1 MWIRQSLYQIFKMFS
16 AKSFIWAPMM
26 ILSKISENIFCN
38 WKSPYF
44 NDQRLKVFC
53 GIPWFFFGKFRYN
66 LYHIGGDGFPGIF
79 DWKFFRDFS
88 ASNIPNLHRRDWG
101 FLTGDFFG
109 SQIPDPQPRDFK
121 SPEIFWSSPKCKMP
135 IPKPHAAWGI
145 PEKSHPKATSACK
158 SKS

>member
-66 LYHIGGDGFPGIF
+66 LYHIGGDGFPAIF
-79 DWKFFRDFS
+79 
-88 ASNIPNLHRRDWG
+88 HRRDWG
-101 FLTGDFFG
+101 FLTRDFFG

-121 SPEIFWSSPKCKMP
+121 SPEIFWPSPKCKMP
-135 IPKPHAAWGI
+135 IPKPQEGHGG
-145 PEKSHPKATSACK
+145 SPKNPILKQPLHVSQSLSIFYTF
-158 SKS
+158 